1 MFLAN
6 KEVVQTF
13 PLGIKTAN
21 IKISLI
27 TLRTKQNVFSNLHQK
42 HNEFW
47 ETGSWGFKEMSSK
60 QTIVRLPLDVI
71 KSILQTEA
79 KMDRFLAKQAQ
90 KWELEGLA

>member
-1 MFLAN
+1 
-6 KEVVQTF
+6 
-13 PLGIKTAN
+13 
-21 IKISLI
+21 
-27 TLRTKQNVFSNLHQK
+27 
-42 HNEFW
+42 
-47 ETGSWGFKEMSSK
+47 MSSK